1 MQSLLYVY
9 AGIVFLNMGMNRKV
23 FFGYVSGVVLGIGLL
38 LSSCGK
44 AGGRENHSAEADSL
58 NTLSYELR
66 YKDLTASARAA
77 GKAYSFAEGHPAQRA
92 EALNNMAFCAFMR
105 MDFEQASQLYRRA
118 EVASEN
124 EVEALIADVGMMRV
138 CQRTSLNKEFYDY
151 RNNALRRIRRIRE
164 YDEALAD
171 ERLNRRFNY
180 ALSEFYIV
188 SGVYYY
194 YLQQDEAALRSIQAI
209 SEESLKADTSQ
220 WLYYVYMRGSGGMYE
235 APTPD
240 EVTLGEFECLV
251 QCLQV
256 SRMKDYIYF
265 EANSLQAMAELLC
278 MRRNRT
284 LLEAKSPG
292 LLRLVNEDDL
302 PVDSLPL
309 RYAEEALRLF
319 KQYGDWYQISGA
331 YRTLATCYNFAGIP
345 DKALPMLAEALEFVN
360 RHHEKYYHCAD
371 TTDRLH
377 TYVPFSS
384 ECIELKWINDE
395 GIKTVPEW
403 IARLREQL
411 SRTYAAMDRK
421 PESDYNRNI
430 YLDILDYARQD
441 KELESRYAVLER
453 ESKQLNVLLAL
464 VVAGLLLLVVCFIFL
479 NRRWRKRNTAYL
491 SELRKVLD
499 LCHRITGG
507 VPVKAQGIGEVTEVL
522 RQILKEGLSGIFP
535 VDEVSILLNQKEE
548 DEDEE
553 MFKEESSGDVT
564 ETSGENKIM
573 LDFDLVPLGK
583 NESVG
588 KLLLVLPQKLRKEE
602 QALVRLL
609 LPYLGW
615 TLENGLNLVSLEDE
629 RRRLDKERYIHEQH
643 LVENKRRN
651 ELKKA
656 CLSIVTGILPYID
669 RVSNEVHK
677 LQSASYT
684 REEEVKRGK
693 FRYIDE
699 LIVRINEYNE
709 ILARWI
715 KMRQGALS
723 LNIENFALNELFL
736 MISKGRRTF
745 EMKRQELIVHE
756 TGAVVKADKALTLF
770 MVNTLTENAR
780 KYTQEGGRIEV
791 SATETDT
798 YVEISV
804 TDNGPGLSKE
814 DVSLIQDEKVYDSG
828 QIGLATAADA
838 GELKKQK
845 GHGFGLM
852 NCRGIIEKYRKT
864 SPVFE
869 VCLFRVES
877 SPGKGSRF
885 YFRLPRG
892 IRRML
897 GMCLLV
903 LMPFLGGGC
912 MHSAPVD
919 ERQAVPDSIAGYDSL
934 LRVANDYANMVYEC
948 NVRGAYWEALS
959 LADSAL
965 HYMNLHYQTYS
976 GKKGPLLRLYTSE
989 GGDERDWLAG
999 RFDTDYFILL
1009 DVRNEAAVASL
1020 AVKDF
1025 RCYRYNNTI
1034 YTALYKQLTKDT
1046 SLEQYCIQM
1055 QQSAGNKWIA
1065 LTLFIL
1071 LVAGC
1076 GVVYYV
1082 LYFRR
1087 RLHYRYKMEQVF
1099 TVNEAIFARSVIHSE
1114 ALDEIPQRLVDGV
1127 FNEICELVPV
1137 EGLALAVYDEE
1148 SHTLNYAFY
1157 RGEGDEVVRERMARC
1172 FEKQVQMWNDVT
1184 GWTLLPLWVEIGGER
1199 HCMGVLA
1206 LKMIRCDNRE
1216 EDPLLVEL
1224 VAGYLA
1230 VALHTTV
1237 VQVGRKYHD
1246 IELAQDESNR
1256 VAYEENMLH
1265 VQNMVLDNCLSTI
1278 KHETIY
1284 YPNRIQQ
1291 IVNRLNT
1298 DKGITEAEERKQ
1310 ITTVA
1315 ELVDYYKDIFTLL
1328 SSCASR
1334 QLEEIT
1340 FRRSEVPVERLAGFT
1355 RKYVEKAVRKLAF
1368 RVELEAE
1375 TEPVSVT
1382 GDEIL
1387 LRFLLENLVDE
1398 SLRYAQE
1405 GKLELKIRK
1414 EGEFV
1419 RFDFIDRR
1427 RNFTQE
1433 VLNGLFYPDLARM
1446 CPSASSEVLAG
1457 TEYLVCKQI
1466 IRDHD
1471 EFAGRR
1477 GCRINAMPAE
1487 GGGFSVWF
1495 TLPLKRTE

>member
-1 MQSLLYVY
+1 MKK
-9 AGIVFLNMGMNRKV
+9 NV
-23 FFGYVSGVVLGIGLL
+23 FFGYVCGVVFGIGLL

-44 AGGRENHSAEADSL
+44 AGGQGHHSVEADSL

-66 YKDLTASARAA
+66 YKDLVASARAA
-77 GKAYSFAEGHPAQRA
+77 GRAYALSGEYPAQRA

-105 MDFEQASQLYRRA
+105 MDFEHAFRLYGKAELASD
-118 EVASEN
+118 N

-138 CQRTSLNKEFYDY
+138 CQRTSMNKEFYDY

-194 YLQQDEAALRSIQAI
+194 YLQQDEAALRSIQAV
-209 SEESLKADTSQ
+209 SEESLKSDTSQ
-220 WLYYVYMRGSGGMYE
+220 WLYYVYMRGSGGMFE
-235 APTPD
+235 AATPD
-240 EVTLGEFECLV
+240 EVTLGEFGCLV

-256 SRMKDYIYF
+256 SRMKGYIYF

-278 MRRNRT
+278 MSRNRT
-284 LLEAKSPG
+284 LLEEKSPG

-309 RYAEEALRLF
+309 RYAGEALRLF
-319 KQYGDWYQISGA
+319 KRYGDWYQISGA
-331 YRTLATCYNFAGIP
+331 YRTLATCYNFAGMP
-345 DKALPMLAEALEFVN
+345 EKALPMLAEALEFVN

-371 TTDRLH
+371 TTDRLR

-441 KELESRYAVLER
+441 KELESRYASLER

-464 VVAGLLLLVVCFIFL
+464 VVAGLLLLVVCFVFL
-479 NRRWRKRNTAYL
+479 SRRWRKRNTAYL

-499 LCHRITGG
+499 LCHRITGC
-507 VPVKAQGIGEVTEVL
+507 VPVKAQGIGEVTEIL
-522 RQILKEGLSGIFP
+522 RRILKEGLSEIFS

-548 DEDEE
+548 DEDVEQI
-553 MFKEESSGDVT
+553 SGEVSDVAGT
-564 ETSGENKIM
+564 LPAFSGENRVV

-588 KLLLVLPQKLRKEE
+588 KLMLILPQKLRKEE

-615 TLENGLNLVSLEDE
+615 TLENGLDLVSLEDE
-629 RRRLDKERYIHEQH
+629 RRRLDKERYVHEQH

-651 ELKKA
+651 EVKKA
-656 CLSIVTGILPYID
+656 CLSIVMGILPYID

-677 LQSASYT
+677 LQSAPYT
-684 REEEVKRGK
+684 RDEEVKRGK

-699 LIVRINEYNE
+699 LITRINEYND

-723 LNIENFALNELFL
+723 LNVENFSLNDLFVV
-736 MISKGRRTF
+736 ISKGRRTF
-745 EMKRQELIVHE
+745 EMKHQELVVHE
-756 TGAVVKADKALTLF
+756 TDAVVKADKALTLF

-828 QIGLATAADA
+828 RIGMATAVDA
-838 GELKKQK
+838 GELRKQK

-864 SPVFE
+864 SPLFE

-877 SPGKGSRF
+877 VLGKGSRF

-892 IRRML
+892 VRRML
-897 GMCLLV
+897 GICLLV
-903 LMPFLGGGC
+903 VMSFLSGGC
-912 MHSAPVD
+912 VHPVPSG
-919 ERQAVPDSIAGYDSL
+919 EKQMVPDSIAGYDSL
-934 LRVANDYANMVYEC
+934 LRVANDYANLVYEC
-948 NVRGAYWEALS
+948 NVRGAYWDALS

-965 HYMNLHYQTYS
+965 HYMNLHYLAYS
-976 GKKGPLLRLYTSE
+976 GKEGPLLCLNASD

-1076 GVVYYV
+1076 GVIYYV

-1087 RLHYRYKMEQVF
+1087 RLHYRYKMEQIF
-1099 TVNEAIFARSVIHSE
+1099 TVNEAIFARSVIRSE
-1114 ALDEIPQRLVDGV
+1114 ALDEIPQCLVDGI
-1127 FNEICELVPV
+1127 FSEISELVPV

-1148 SHTLNYAFY
+1148 SRVLNYAFY
-1157 RGEGDEVVRERMARC
+1157 RGEEDEVVRERMARC
-1172 FEKQVQMWNDVT
+1172 FDKQVQMWNDVT
-1184 GWTLLPLWVEIGGER
+1184 GWSLLPLWVEIGGER

-1206 LKMIRCDNRE
+1206 LKTMRRDKRE
-1216 EDPLLVEL
+1216 EDALLVEL

-1237 VQVGRKYHD
+1237 VQASRKYHD

-1291 IVNRLNT
+1291 IVNRLNAE
-1298 DKGITEAEERKQ
+1298 TEVSEEEERKQ
-1310 ITTVA
+1310 IATVA
-1315 ELVDYYKDIFTLL
+1315 ELVDYYKDVFTLL

-1340 FRRSEVPVERLAGFT
+1340 FRRSEVAVAQLAGFI
-1355 RKYVEKAVRKLAF
+1355 RKYVDKTVRKLAF
-1368 RVELEAE
+1368 SVELEVDI
-1375 TEPVSVT
+1375 EPLSVT

-1398 SLRYAQE
+1398 SLRYPHD
-1405 GKLELKIRK
+1405 GKLVLKVRK
-1414 EGEFV
+1414 ADDFV
-1419 RFDFIDRR
+1419 RFDFVDLR
-1427 RNFTQE
+1427 RNYTQE
-1433 VLNGLFYPDLARM
+1433 VLNGLFYPDLDRM

-1477 GCRINAMPAE
+1477 GCRINATPVK

-1495 TLPLKRTE
+1495 TLPLRRMGTAGA